1 MLKRCIYVLCLVVI
15 VFLSG
20 SIGNNDYIW
29 ADTPETYEYVRM
41 WPTLKNPWYFN
52 EPHGIAVDN
61 SSNVYVAD
69 SDNEQIQKFTIDGQF
84 ITKWGTGGSG
94 DGQFYSPRAI
104 AVDGNNN
111 VFIVDTYNNR
121 IQKFTS
127 DGTFISKW
135 GSYGTG
141 NGNFENPLGL
151 AVDSAGNVYVADSD
165 NNRIQ
170 KFTSNGTFISKWGS
184 TGTGASQFN
193 SPRGVAVDNA
203 GNVYVADFGNN
214 RIQKF
219 TKDGTFIMQ
228 WGQSGSA
235 DGQFYSPYGLA
246 SDKSGNLY
254 VADSGIV
261 DTTSVPGRITVTGG
275 NHRIQKFTSDGKF
288 ITKWGSWGDLDG
300 RFKLPD
306 GVAIDSSG
314 NVFVVESFGARIQRF
329 TSDGVF
335 VAKWACK
342 GAGDITGSDP
352 GGFSNPGGIAFD
364 KDGNVYIADSWY
376 GRIQKFT
383 PDGQFLKMW
392 GSWGTGDGQME
403 VPVHLQVDGSNNIYV
418 GDCLNNRIQKFTGDG
433 VFIKKWGSQ
442 GDGAGQFNGC
452 PTFAMDKNNIIFVTD
467 GYKIQRFNSDGQFI
481 DKWGN
486 YGSGNDTL
494 NNPGMIAID
503 QNGNV
508 YVYDNTKSIIQKF
521 ASNGSFITSWGG
533 NGTENG
539 KFNGPQGIFADSDGY
554 VYVADTANY
563 RVQKFTTDGKFILS
577 LGNNGTNPGQ
587 LRWPIQM
594 NVSKDG
600 YLYVSEVFNYR
611 VQVFK
616 KATSTSN
623 QKAIIVAGSGPYQG
637 NNLWNAT
644 EMNANFAYRALTYQG
659 FKKENIYYLSFANI
673 DVDNN
678 GLLDDV
684 ANSPSNDNFKYAITS
699 WAKDAGDVIIYLT
712 GHGGDGTFRMSD
724 SDILK
729 ASDLSA
735 WLNTLQTN
743 ITGKVIFV
751 YDACYSGSFISQ
763 LVPPAGKP
771 RIDITSTS
779 PTEEAVFG
787 SGGSVSFSY
796 YFWGSVFNGYKLYDS
811 YVNAKNSIKLTYD
824 KQNALI
830 DDDGDGVGGEKTD
843 GNVAKN
849 VTIGNGNSFAA
860 DFPVI
865 GSVSPAQTLN
875 GGTTA
880 KIRADNV
887 TSTGSIQ
894 RVWAVVTPPDFKPAT
909 SGEPVTN
916 LPTFDFNSV
925 GGNAYEGTYGSFAVK
940 GTYNIAVFA
949 VDDKGT
955 LSIPQATSVTQS
967 NGSLTNIDPQPAIT
981 VNGSTGTVNQKTS
994 DNLSLKISLNPGS
1007 HTNENA
1013 DWWLYVTSTLGNYY
1027 FDVKGGKGWTAGNA
1041 VTYQGA
1047 LFNLQPAEL
1056 LNITGLPV
1064 GSYTFNFQVDLT
1076 PNGVL
1081 DGKIYSGSVTVN
1093 VNQSVTS
1100 CSPDGNYS
1108 GTNTTGK
1115 DGAISFTVS
1124 NNTMTSLLTII
1135 DDSCGYVDTAN
1146 TASSTS
1152 IPITNCS
1159 FTYTGKGTFSVGTD
1173 TGTYTRTVSGTFS
1186 NGTASGSITYSDS
1199 MPCTASG
1206 TWTAHK

>member
-52 EPHGIAVDN
+52 YPHGIAVDN
-61 SSNVYVAD
+61 SGNVYVAD
-69 SDNEQIQKFTIDGQF
+69 SSNYQIQKFSVDGQF

-94 DGQFYSPRAI
+94 DGQFNYPCAI

-111 VFIVDTYNNR
+111 VFVADTYNNR

-127 DGTFISKW
+127 NGTFIAKW
-135 GSYGTG
+135 GSYGSG
-141 NGNFENPLGL
+141 NGSFEYPQGL

-364 KDGNVYIADSWY
+364 KDGNVYIAEQFND
-376 GRIQKFT
+376 RIQVFT
-383 PDGQFLKMW
+383 PDGRFIKMW
-392 GSWGTGDGQME
+392 GSRGTGDGQMNLADSL
-403 VPVHLQVDGSNNIYV
+403 VIDDNGTIYV
-418 GDCLNNRIQKFTGDG
+418 ADSDNNRIQKFDSNGNFLKKWGTYGTGDGQFNQGVKVAIDKNRGYIYTVDGNMRVQKFSLDG
-433 VFIKKWGSQ
+433 VFITKWGSK
-442 GDGAGQFNGC
+442 G
-452 PTFAMDKNNIIFVTD
+452 
-467 GYKIQRFNSDGQFI
+467 SLDGQFSSMGGLAV
-481 DKWGN
+481 D
-486 YGSGNDTL
+486 S
-494 NNPGMIAID
+494 A
-503 QNGNV
+503 GNV
-508 YVYDNTKSIIQKF
+508 YVPDSDSNRIQKF
-521 ASNGSFITSWGG
+521 TSDGKFITKWGSSGSGDGQFNSPNYIALDDSG
-533 NGTENG
+533 NVYITDFWNG
-539 KFNGPQGIFADSDGY
+539 
-554 VYVADTANY
+554 
-563 RVQKFTTDGKFILS
+563 RVQKFTSDGKFITKWGS
-577 LGNNGTNPGQ
+577 SGTNPGQ
-587 LRWPIQM
+587 MYTPASMAI
-594 NVSKDG
+594 NKDG
-600 YLYVSEVFNYR
+600 YIYVSEYYNYR

-616 KATSTSN
+616 KATSNSN

-644 EMNANFAYRALTYQG
+644 EMNTNFAYRALTYQG
-659 FKKENIYYLSFANI
+659 FKKQNIYYLSFANI

-684 ANSPSNDNFKYAITS
+684 AGSPSNDNFKYAITS
-699 WAKDAGDVIIYLT
+699 WAKDASDVIIYLT
-712 GHGGDGTFRMSD
+712 GHGGDGTFRMSENE
-724 SDILK
+724 ILK
-729 ASDLSA
+729 ASDLSV
-735 WLNTLQTN
+735 WLNTLQAA

-763 LVPPAGKP
+763 LIPPKGKP

-787 SGGSVSFSY
+787 SSGSVSFSY

-811 YVNAKNSIKLTYD
+811 YVTAKNAINETYI

-843 GNVAKN
+843 GDIAKN

-860 DFPVI
+860 DFPII
-865 GSVSPAQTLN
+865 GSVSQVQTLN
-875 GGTTA
+875 GETTA
-880 KIRADNV
+880 KIRVDNV

-909 SGEPVTN
+909 AGEPVTN

-925 GGNAYEGTYGSFAVK
+925 GGNAYEGTYGSFTVK

-955 LSIPQATSVTQS
+955 LSLPQATSVTQS
-967 NGSLTNIDPQPAIT
+967 KGSATDPQSSIMA
-981 VNGSTGTVNQKTS
+981 NGANGTVNLKTS
-994 DNLSLKISLNPGS
+994 DTLSLKVGLNPGS

-1013 DWWLYVTSTLGNYY
+1013 DWWLYAATTAGSYY
-1027 FDVKGGKGWTAGNA
+1027 FDAKGGRGWTPGYA
-1041 VTYQGA
+1041 VAYQGA
-1047 LFNLQPAEL
+1047 LFNFPSSEV
-1056 LNITGLPV
+1056 LNIGGLPS
-1064 GSYTFNFQVDLT
+1064 GSYTFSFGVDLT
-1076 PNGVL
+1076 M
-1081 DGKIYSGSVTVN
+1081 DGKLTNPSYISSVTIN
-1093 VNQSVTS
+1093 VSE
-1100 CSPDGNYS
+1100 
-1108 GTNTTGK
+1108 
-1115 DGAISFTVS
+1115 
-1124 NNTMTSLLTII
+1124 
-1135 DDSCGYVDTAN
+1135 
-1146 TASSTS
+1146 
-1152 IPITNCS
+1152 
-1159 FTYTGKGTFSVGTD
+1159 
-1173 TGTYTRTVSGTFS
+1173 
-1186 NGTASGSITYSDS
+1186 
-1199 MPCTASG
+1199 
-1206 TWTAHK
+1206 